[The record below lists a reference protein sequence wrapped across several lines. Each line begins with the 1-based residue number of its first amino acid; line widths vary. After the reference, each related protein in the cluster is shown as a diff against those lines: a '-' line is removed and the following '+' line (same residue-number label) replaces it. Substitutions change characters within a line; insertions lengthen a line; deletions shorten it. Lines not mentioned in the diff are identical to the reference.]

1 MSPIDWL
8 NVLDVKRAVAN
19 CRTDIFGD
27 WYRDPWAWPELEWLG
42 DHPDP
47 VVQRL
52 NATGVRRIAPLN
64 VAKENFIL
72 RPATVLDIVDRL
84 TYQALIDRLSVKLLS
99 GTPDWM
105 YSWRLSRE
113 GPVAGRY
120 SSQKLEWSFYRDR
133 LTNLSAGYSAALS
146 TDIVSFFASIP
157 SEHLASTIEQR
168 AGKGAVTERLADM
181 IRSWGA
187 VVGRSGL
194 PQRACGSSVLANL
207 YLRPVD
213 DLLHEFGLA
222 DDSWFAGWEQGAASR
237 WLDDIWLFS
246 DHPGRLRDAQVS
258 LQQCMQDL
266 GLHMN
271 AGKTKLLEGDD
282 VVEEARNIEHSAVDV
297 GLGVDPP
304 DTELLS
310 QLVDRILEH
319 PEQAAQTSIR
329 FATHRLKDHELPGV
343 VDRFIEA
350 APRMPQGAP
359 HLSRLFRHTGSWQQ
373 LPAWFAEYVKSD
385 WNVIAWSVAQLGTMF
400 PGQWHAPAESRDL
413 MAGFL
418 TPGQEISLFA
428 LGAQRIATWAPA
440 SARSLFRDLAPK
452 LADPHLRRVL
462 ALAALNAGEEVVWV
476 QKVLGE
482 FEENRPTLQFLTH
495 RKFAA
500 VNPIADFQ
508 GA

>member
-42 DHPDP
+42 NHPDP

-187 VVGRSGL
+187 VVGRIGL

-258 LQQCMQDL
+258 LQQCLQ
-266 GLHMN
+266 
-271 AGKTKLLEGDD
+271 
-282 VVEEARNIEHSAVDV
+282 
-297 GLGVDPP
+297 
-304 DTELLS
+304 
-310 QLVDRILEH
+310 
-319 PEQAAQTSIR
+319 
-329 FATHRLKDHELPGV
+329 DHELPGV

-350 APRMPQGAP
+350 APRMPQGAT

-400 PGQWHAPAESRDL
+400 PGQWHDPAESRDL

-495 RKFAA
+495 RRFAA